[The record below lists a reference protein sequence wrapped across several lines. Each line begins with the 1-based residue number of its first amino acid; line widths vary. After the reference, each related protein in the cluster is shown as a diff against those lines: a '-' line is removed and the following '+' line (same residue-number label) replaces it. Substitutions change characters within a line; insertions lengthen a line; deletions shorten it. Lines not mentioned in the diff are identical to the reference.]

1 MNAASRIATVA
12 LNRPLA
18 TPLSYTV
25 PDALAQEI
33 MPGRLVEVPL
43 GPRREIGC
51 VVEYPSTIPEDTTFR
66 MRPIV
71 RVVSPG
77 YVIEREVFQLARW
90 VADYYMC
97 PLGESL
103 ASASMI
109 GFSDLA
115 WKARAQYRLAQ
126 DWSGGK
132 LTKRQREVATLIGE
146 SIFAES
152 RPLAVL
158 AKLSGATPA
167 LLKKLVETKVLVQ
180 DVEALPAPFKL
191 PAPDVPLELFDEQRV
206 AFSAVEG
213 ARVAGAFGVFLLHG
227 VTGSGKTEVYL
238 RLIDRVLKDGGSAL
252 CLVPEIALT
261 PQTVERFERRFQQEI
276 GVFHSQ
282 LSRREKFLLHEKIRR
297 GVIRIVI
304 GARSAVF
311 SPLPKLGIII
321 IDEEHDSSYKQGE
334 TPRYHARDVAI
345 MRASRLKI
353 PIVLGS
359 ATPSFESFDN
369 ALKGKYVHL
378 KLTARPAGLQMPCV
392 QIVAMGGA
400 GAMTTPDAGMLSPQ
414 LRDAISERLAKGEQS
429 LLFLNRR
436 GFSNF
441 LMCQACKWVAR
452 CANDDIV
459 LTIHRKS
466 GSRNEADTEW
476 QLDMFPRP
484 LPTHE
489 AFLKCH
495 FCGQRHEYVP
505 KCPDC
510 GEEGLVALGTGT
522 QRVEEGLRRAFP
534 EANIL
539 RLDQDTIGGR
549 RAFIVA
555 WQKMLSGEAQIILG
569 TQMLAKGLHLERVTL
584 VGVILADVGLFIPDF
599 RAEERTFSLLMQVA
613 GRAGRTNMGE
623 VLLQTYMPHHPA
635 IQLASQHNYEAFFDA
650 EMKRRRK
657 VRFPPVERLIALTL
671 SDENLNRSQSEA
683 RALAAI
689 MRRLSHRDEL
699 HGPAVLGPQPAPVEK
714 LAGRYRQR
722 ILIRARQ
729 TAPNA
734 RLLRAALAE
743 WKAPSSLNLT
753 IDVDPQDLL

>member
-1 MNAASRIATVA
+1 MNSTPRIAAVA
-12 LNRPLA
+12 LNRPFDG
-18 TPLSYTV
+18 PLSYTV
-25 PDALAQEI
+25 PDALANEI
-33 MPGRLVEVPL
+33 MVGRLVEVPL
-43 GPRREIGC
+43 GPQKEIGC
-51 VVEYPSTIPEDTTFR
+51 VVEYPATIPEHGNFR
-66 MRPIV
+66 LRPIV

-77 YVIEREVFQLARW
+77 YVIDREIFELTRW
-90 VADYYMC
+90 VAEYYMC
-97 PLGESL
+97 SLGEAL
-103 ASASMI
+103 AVSSMI

-115 WKARAQYRLAQ
+115 WKARAQYRLAN
-126 DWSGGK
+126 DWRSAE
-132 LTKRQREVATLIGE
+132 LTKRQREVATLLSE
-146 SIFAES
+146 TLFAES
-152 RPLAVL
+152 RPLPVL
-158 AKLSGATPA
+158 AKIANATAA
-167 LLKKLVETKVLVQ
+167 LLKKLVDAKVLELEA
-180 DVEALPAPFKL
+180 EALPAPFAL
-191 PAPDVPLELFDEQRV
+191 PPPDVMPELFEEQRAALQV
-206 AFSAVEG
+206 IEAS
-213 ARVAGAFGVFLLHG
+213 RVRGDFGVFLLHG

-238 RLIDRVLKDGGSAL
+238 RLIDAALKEGRTAL

-261 PQTVERFERRFQQEI
+261 PQTVERFERRFQQEV

-282 LSRREKFLLHEKIRR
+282 LSRREKILLHEKIRR

-311 SPLPKLGIII
+311 SPLPKLGVII

-369 ALKGKYVHL
+369 ALKGKFTHL
-378 KLTARPAGLQMPCV
+378 KLTTRPAGLRMPDV
-392 QIVAMGGA
+392 RIVPMGGA
-400 GAMTTPDAGMLSPQ
+400 TVTATPEAGMLSPQ
-414 LRDAISERLAKGEQS
+414 LRDAIADRLAKGEQS

-441 LMCQACKWVAR
+441 LMCQSCKWVAR
-452 CANDDIV
+452 CPNDDIV

-466 GSRNEADTEW
+466 QARSGGDSEW
-476 QLDMFPRP
+476 QLDIFPRP
-484 LPTHE
+484 LPTDE

-495 FCGQRHEYVP
+495 FCGQRHVYIRSCP
-505 KCPDC
+505 KC
-510 GEEGLVALGTGT
+510 GEEALVALGTGT
-522 QRVEEGLRRAFP
+522 QRVEEGLHRAFP
-534 EANIL
+534 GANIL

-549 RAFIVA
+549 RAFIAA

-569 TQMLAKGLHLERVTL
+569 TQMIAKGLHLERVTL

-613 GRAGRTNMGE
+613 GRAGRANMGE
-623 VLLQTYMPHHPA
+623 VLLQTYLPHHPA

-671 SDENLNRSQSEA
+671 SDENLPRVQNEA
-683 RALAAI
+683 RALASI
-689 MRRLSHRDEL
+689 LRRLENRDDL
-699 HGPAVLGPQPAPVEK
+699 HGPAVLGPQAAPIEK
-714 LAGRYRQR
+714 LAARHRQR
-722 ILIRARQ
+722 ILIRGKQA
-729 TAPNA
+729 APGA

-743 WKAPSSLNLT
+743 WKAPSSLNLA